1 MNVLSVA
8 ATVLWAGL
16 NLKVGEFRPAN
27 QLPVKICM
35 ESGVGEPWVVTQ
47 AETIATRMFAE
58 IGVGIEWRHA
68 STSCNTSPGESLIVQ
83 FSTGAPERLFPGAL
97 AYSRLDGGD
106 HIEVFYDRVGRT
118 VEAHRVP
125 RLLAHVLAHEIGHML
140 EGVSRHSA
148 DGVMKAHWDNRD
160 FLEMSYKP
168 LTFAPEDVELIQRG
182 IMHRAMDAALFA
194 RSDSPAVIP

>member
-8 ATVLWAGL
+8 ATVLLAGL
-16 NLKVGEFRPAN
+16 NLKVGEFRPADR
-27 QLPVKICM
+27 LPVKVCM
-35 ESGVGEPWVVTQ
+35 ESGAADHWVVLR

-68 STSCNTSPGESLIVQ
+68 PTSCNTGESFIVQ
-83 FSTGAPERLFPGAL
+83 FSTGASERLFPGAL
-97 AYSRLDGGD
+97 AYSRLDGVD
-106 HIEVFYDRVGRT
+106 HIEVFYNRVGNT
-118 VEAHRVP
+118 VEAQRVP
-125 RLLAHVLAHEIGHML
+125 SLLAHVLAHEIGHLL
-140 EGVSRHSA
+140 EGVGRHSA

-160 FLEMSYKP
+160 FLEMAYKP

-182 IMHRAMDAALFA
+182 IVHRGMDAPLFA